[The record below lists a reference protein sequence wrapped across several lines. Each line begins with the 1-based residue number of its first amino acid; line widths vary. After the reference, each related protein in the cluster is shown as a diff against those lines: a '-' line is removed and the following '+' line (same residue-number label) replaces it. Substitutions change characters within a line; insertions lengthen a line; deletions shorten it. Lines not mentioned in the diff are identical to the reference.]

1 MHIYPFNDVL
11 CVSFFSFCRSEL
23 SLCIWFLVLLRG
35 VSPDAT
41 GNSWIKMNA
50 GQSGYYRVN
59 YDEGNWN
66 NLKKQLNSDHTVNYQ
81 QTKANLSGM
90 RNTSRSVD
98 QVNDFQKDL

>member
-1 MHIYPFNDVL
+1 MHIYSFNDVL

-81 QTKANLSGM
+81 QTKA
-90 RNTSRSVD
+90 
-98 QVNDFQKDL
+98 